1 MKLRCWS
8 MDSVLS
14 FLNRNRDKI
23 EEVRIGKIEK
33 KSFNTMEGYT
43 FVVNLTFK
51 TLEKYKDKRIRLGIT
66 SHEIEIIESDLE
78 QEDFKDLKTLLNYYL
93 NL

>member
-1 MKLRCWS
+1 MCWN

-14 FLNRNRDKI
+14 FLNRNLDKI
-23 EEVRIGKIEK
+23 EEVRVGKIEQ
-33 KSFNTMEGYT
+33 KSFNTMEGHT
-43 FVVNLTFK
+43 FIVNLTFK

-66 SHEIEIIESDLE
+66 SHEIDIIESDLE
-78 QEDFKDLKTLLNYYL
+78 QGDFKDLKTLLSYYL